1 MVRMLLL
8 HDLQQTTWLTWKLVE
23 WKVECK
29 LFVLECSL
37 DHSFIALKKYS
48 NKFYCHVKD
57 KLFSEYEISS
67 ISLPRKCR
75 GLARHRLHSSR
86 QPNASNSQTNSSM
99 FRNFKSCG
107 LWQKA
112 QKILYLSG
120 LSMYRLSSKWEP
132 FLQRRFPFSI
142 VATMKKAFGLFV
154 SALAA
159 VPMAVS
165 EESTV
170 ADGKQIS
177 AFSSKLEITVST
189 RKTFALFICKE
200 I

>member
-1 MVRMLLL
+1 MSLLCLVHVEVTQAMSSSKLTLLRLISTLLQKKQNFPMVRMLLL

-37 DHSFIALKKYS
+37 DHSFIALKKHS
-48 NKFYCHVKD
+48 NKFYCHVKY

-107 LWQKA
+107 KKHKRFCTCQAFRCIVFQANENLFFR
-112 QKILYLSG
+112 G
-120 LSMYRLSSKWEP
+120 D
-132 FLQRRFPFSI
+132 FLFP
-142 VATMKKAFGLFV
+142 
-154 SALAA
+154 
-159 VPMAVS
+159 
-165 EESTV
+165 
-170 ADGKQIS
+170 
-177 AFSSKLEITVST
+177 
-189 RKTFALFICKE
+189 
-200 I
+200 